1 MKEKGRDN
9 MFLKEYKIT
18 ITMYWDIEQETA
30 IDDTE
35 VMKELET
42 LAVHTDN
49 DVWTKNE
56 LEVEV
61 EVNADVIVKGER

>member
-9 MFLKEYKIT
+9 MFHKEYKIT
-18 ITMYWDIEQETA
+18 ITMYLGIEQETK

-42 LAVHTDN
+42 LKVHTDN

-61 EVNADVIVKGER
+61 EVNADVEVKGE